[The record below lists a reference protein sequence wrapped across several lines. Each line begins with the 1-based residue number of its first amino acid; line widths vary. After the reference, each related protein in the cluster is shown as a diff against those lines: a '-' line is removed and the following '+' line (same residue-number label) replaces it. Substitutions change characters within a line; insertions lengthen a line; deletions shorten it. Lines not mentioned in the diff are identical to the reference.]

1 MIPTIYDI
9 ATKDIVTID
18 INKTLEDA
26 INKIVDANL
35 RTIIIENEKKY
46 HILDTSLLIDYKID
60 EVDLSSTL
68 LELDLPI
75 AKALNK
81 DLNILN
87 VLNQISSIEEYMV
100 VLDKDHNL
108 IGIISHTDILNNID
122 PAILMKKQTLA
133 TLILN
138 YKVTIT
144 YKNSSTLLAIKEM
157 KKSGNDA
164 IIIIDND
171 EKPIGI
177 FSTKDFIDLVALDSD
192 FSKPISTYMTSPIIT
207 LHENSTIEKALE
219 FIKDK
224 QFKRI
229 VIINDE
235 DKVAGVISQKELLR
249 VVYNKWVDFLKEEGT
264 RISKSNEKLLA
275 SKNQLEEIASVDF
288 LTQIYN
294 RQKFDTFLE
303 YEINKLKR
311 YHDSEFSVLLVDL
324 DFFKY
329 INDEYG
335 HLKGDMVLKE
345 VAKILTLCSRDTDI
359 VARWGG
365 EEFVMLLP
373 HTDIKGAL
381 LVGQKFRATVEG
393 HDFEDKI
400 KVTCSVGVS
409 QFHNKDTK
417 ESLFKRADI
426 ALYKAKDLGR
436 NRVEMEYL
444 EEEI

>member
-9 ATKDIVTID
+9 ATKDIVTIG

-26 INKIVDANL
+26 INKIIEANL
-35 RTIIIENEKKY
+35 RTIVIVDEKKY

-60 EVDLSSTL
+60 EVNLSTTL
-68 LELDLPI
+68 LELNLPI

-87 VLNQISSIEEYMV
+87 VLNQITSIEEYMV
-100 VLDKDHNL
+100 VLDEHHNL

-122 PAILMKKQTLA
+122 PVILMKKQTLA

-164 IIIIDND
+164 IIIIEND

-219 FIKDK
+219 FIKNK

-229 VIINDE
+229 VIVNDE
-235 DKVAGVISQKELLR
+235 NKVAGVISQKELLR

-303 YEINKLKR
+303 YEINKIKR
-311 YHDSEFSVLLVDL
+311 YQDSEFSILLVDL

-381 LVGQKFRATVEG
+381 LVAQKFRATVEG
-393 HDFEDKI
+393 HKFEDNI
-400 KVTCSVGVS
+400 KVTCSAGVS

-436 NRVEMEYL
+436 NRVEMEYM
-444 EEEI
+444 EEED